1 MKLSKNNEKKIS
13 DFFKNKPE
21 IAAVYLYGSYAKNT
35 ARKDSDIDIAVLV
48 RDRKSFN
55 GFDIPQTRYLY
66 DLSRLLKSEVEV
78 VDLEHSPIDFAY
90 RVISEG
96 KLLLGLESEKRVKY
110 EESILQRY
118 FDMKPAIDE
127 YFYQLRQIAKKG
139 DLGARYI

>member
-90 RVISEG
+90 EPYKYTAAISG
-96 KLLLGLESEKRVKY
+96 LFLKKSLIFFSLFLLSFMILNYNRWKLFLQKY
-110 EESILQRY
+110 KT
-118 FDMKPAIDE
+118 KP
-127 YFYQLRQIAKKG
+127 FF
-139 DLGARYI
+139 